1 MELSSVF
8 TMEMMG
14 SMQIC
19 ILPILYTLLSG
30 LHVRCGY
37 YRVRHIHIH
46 IAVWLRS
53 LKFAMR
59 KFVPFSE
66 SAIVRF
72 NCTENY
78 KSFFCYILSKIV
90 KLSLLNRFVDQFAY
104 WLRNVFK
111 KIQGI

>member
-1 MELSSVF
+1 MCAVDIIESGTF
-8 TMEMMG
+8 
-14 SMQIC
+14 IY
-19 ILPILYTLLSG
+19 ILLFG
-30 LHVRCGY
+30 F
-37 YRVRHIHIH
+37 
-46 IAVWLRS
+46 RS

-90 KLSLLNRFVDQFAY
+90 KLSLLNRFVDQLAY

>member
-46 IAVWLRS
+46 IAVWFS
-53 LKFAMR
+53 LPQIRNAE
-59 KFVPFSE
+59 VCPF
-66 SAIVRF
+66 
-72 NCTENY
+72 
-78 KSFFCYILSKIV
+78 
-90 KLSLLNRFVDQFAY
+90 
-104 WLRNVFK
+104 
-111 KIQGI
+111 